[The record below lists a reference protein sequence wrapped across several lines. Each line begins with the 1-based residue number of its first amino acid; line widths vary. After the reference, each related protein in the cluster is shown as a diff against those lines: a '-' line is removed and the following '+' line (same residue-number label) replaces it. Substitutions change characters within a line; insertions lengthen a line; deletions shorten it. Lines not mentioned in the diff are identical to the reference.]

1 MRKFFRTFVRII
13 TAPFRFIFWVFRTI
27 FRWIAGIFNNMKV
40 FFLEEPEDAPLPD
53 AFAKTIENPMGIL
66 EHLNALRKHLFR
78 ALLFMVITTVVAF
91 IFIQPILSFL
101 SYPLPGGLE
110 SLTAID
116 VTEPIGT
123 VMRVALLAGF
133 ALAFPYIALE
143 IWMFVAPGISRRSRL
158 FSLLAIPIATLFF
171 LGGMAFAF
179 YVMMPTALPFM
190 LNFAGINTIP
200 RPSSYIKFVTGLMFW
215 LGVAFEFPLVIYLLA
230 GLGLVKAKMLSDQ
243 WRLAIVLIALLAAAI
258 TPTVDPVNMA
268 LVMGPM
274 ILLYF
279 LSIGLALIA
288 QRRRPSSPA

>member
-1 MRKFFRTFVRII
+1 MRKFFRALLRII
-13 TAPFRFIFWVFRTI
+13 TAPFRFIFWIIRSI
-27 FRWIAGIFNNMKV
+27 FRWIAGVFENMKV
-40 FFLEEPEDAPLPD
+40 FFSEEPEDAPLPD

-78 ALLFMVITTVVAF
+78 AVIFLVITTVVSF
-91 IFIQPILSFL
+91 TFIQPILSFL
-101 SYPLPGGLE
+101 SYPLPGGLS

-143 IWMFVAPGISRRSRL
+143 LWMFIAPGISRRSRL
-158 FSLLAIPIATLFF
+158 FSLLAIPVATLFF

-179 YVMMPTALPFM
+179 YVMMPAALPFM

-230 GLGLVKAKMLSDQ
+230 SLGMIKA
-243 WRLAIVLIALLAAAI
+243 
-258 TPTVDPVNMA
+258 
-268 LVMGPM
+268 
-274 ILLYF
+274 
-279 LSIGLALIA
+279 
-288 QRRRPSSPA
+288 

>member
-1 MRKFFRTFVRII
+1 MRKFFRALMRII
-13 TAPFRFIFWVFRTI
+13 TAPFRFIYWIFRSI
-27 FRWIAGIFNNMKV
+27 FRWLAGVVNNMKV
-40 FFLEEPEDAPLPD
+40 FFSEEPEDTPLPD

-78 ALLFMVITTVVAF
+78 AMAFLVITTVVAF
-91 IFIQPILSFL
+91 TFIQPILSFL
-101 SYPLPGGLE
+101 SEPLPGGLE

-143 IWMFVAPGISRRSRL
+143 IWMFIAPGISRRSR
-158 FSLLAIPIATLFF
+158 FFGLLAIPVATLFF
-171 LGGMAFAF
+171 VGGMAFAF
-179 YVMMPTALPFM
+179 YVMMPAALPFL

-215 LGVAFEFPLVIYLLA
+215 LGVAFEFPLVIYLMA
-230 GLGLVKAKMLSDQ
+230 GLGIVKAKMLADQ
-243 WRLAIVLIALLAAAI
+243 WRLAIVIIALVAAII

-274 ILLYF
+274 IVLYF
-279 LSIGLALIA
+279 LSIGLAYIA
-288 QRRRPSSPA
+288 QRRRTT